1 MDRNFLIKNVPD
13 LLKKYKYAILVFAVG
28 LALMLIP
35 FNRNESTGEVTQPV
49 QNVEETALSVQLE
62 QILSQIKGAGK
73 VRVLLS
79 VSAGE
84 KTVYQSDTDIS
95 ENASRTDTVIITDAD
110 RDQNGLIQQVIPPTY
125 LGAIIVCEGADKA
138 EVRLAL
144 VEAVS
149 RFTGLGADRISV
161 LKMK

>member
-1 MDRNFLIKNVPD
+1 MDRSVLIKQVPA
-13 LLKKYKYAILVFAVG
+13 LLKKYKYAILIFILG

-35 FNRNESTGEVTQPV
+35 FDPGIVAEKEPMPTQESQGGT
-49 QNVEETALSVQLE
+49 LSEQLE
-62 QILSQIKGAGK
+62 QILCQIEGAGK

-95 ENASRTDTVIITDAD
+95 ENASRTDTIIITDAD
-110 RDQNGLIQQVIPPTY
+110 RAQNGLIQQVIPPSY
-125 LGAIIVCEGADKA
+125 LGAIIVCEGADRA

>member
-110 RDQNGLIQQVIPPTY
+110 RAQNGLIQQVVPPTY

>member
-95 ENASRTDTVIITDAD
+95 ENTSRTDTVIITDAD
-110 RDQNGLIQQVIPPTY
+110 RAQNGLIQQVIPPTY
-125 LGAIIVCEGADKA
+125 LGAIIVCEGADSA
-138 EVRLAL
+138 QVRLAL

>member
-110 RDQNGLIQQVIPPTY
+110 RAQNGLIQQVIPPTY

>member
-1 MDRNFLIKNVPD
+1 MDRNILIKNVPD

-35 FNRNESTGEVTQPV
+35 FNRKEPLKEDTEPV
-49 QNVEETALSVQLE
+49 QKVEETALTVQLE

-84 KTVYQSDTDIS
+84 KTVYQSDTDIA
-95 ENASRTDTVIITDAD
+95 ENTSRTDTVIITDAD
-110 RDQNGLIQQVIPPTY
+110 RAQNGLVQQVIPPTY
-125 LGAIIVCEGADKA
+125 LGAIIVCEGADRA

>member
-1 MDRNFLIKNVPD
+1 MDRSFLIKKVPA
-13 LLKKYKYAILVFAVG
+13 LLKKYKYAILIFILG

-35 FNRNESTGEVTQPV
+35 FDRGTSAEKEPLPKQESQGGTISE
-49 QNVEETALSVQLE
+49 QLE
-62 QILSQIKGAGK
+62 QILCQIEGAGK

-84 KTVYQSDTDIS
+84 KTVYQSDADIS

-110 RDQNGLIQQVIPPTY
+110 RAQNGLVQQVIPPSY
-125 LGAIIVCEGADKA
+125 LGAIIVCEGADRA